1 MAQKIVTVT
10 LNPTIDG
17 SAEAET
23 IRPYL
28 KIRTSNERYGPG
40 GGGLNV
46 ARTIL
51 ALGGSATAVYL
62 AGGPTG
68 TALEDLLRAA
78 AVPAKRIAIVGSTR
92 MAHMVFERSTGAEY
106 RFVPEG
112 PTISEHE
119 WAACKNALRKL
130 PWDILV
136 ASGSLPPGAPVDS
149 YAELAGL
156 ARRRGA
162 RLVLDTSG
170 PALRAGLEGGVYLVK
185 PSLGEL
191 EACVGCKLEDEAA
204 RFQAAEELVRSGKAE
219 IVALSLGRDG
229 ALLVTQ
235 EQRLKAKPP
244 PAVTRS
250 AVGAGD
256 SFVAAMTLALSMGV
270 STGEAFARGV
280 AAGTAAV
287 LEPGHEA
294 VNPEDVDRLLKLVKE
309 QLVSVGA
316 KSARAR

>member
-1 MAQKIVTVT
+1 MPQTIVTVT

-17 SAEAET
+17 SAEAEA
-23 IRPYL
+23 IRPFR

-51 ALGGSATAVYL
+51 ALGGLATAVYL
-62 AGGPTG
+62 AGGTTG
-68 TALEDLLRAA
+68 AVLEDLLHAA
-78 AVPAKRIAIVGSTR
+78 AVPAKRIAIVGPTR
-92 MAHMVFERSTGAEY
+92 IAHMVFERSTGAEY

-119 WAACKNALRKL
+119 WTACKNVLRKL
-130 PWDILV
+130 PWDVLV

-149 YAELAGL
+149 YAQLAGL
-156 ARRRGA
+156 ARERGA

-185 PSLGEL
+185 PSRGEL
-191 EACVGCKLEDEAA
+191 EFCVGRKLEDEAA
-204 RFQAAEELVRSGKAE
+204 QFDAAEELVQSGKAE
-219 IVALSLGRDG
+219 IVALSLGGDG
-229 ALLVTQ
+229 ALLVTR
-235 EQRLKAKPP
+235 EQRLKVKPP
-244 PAVTRS
+244 PAETRS

-256 SFVAAMTLALSMGV
+256 SFVAAMTLALSQGA
-270 STGEAFARGV
+270 STGAAFARGV

-294 VNPEDVDRLLKLVKE
+294 VNPKDVERLFKLVE
-309 QLVSVGA
+309 GQLVSVGA